1 MQKYYV
7 VIFLDLYVYIYVLI
21 WVEFLFCENDVL
33 AESGAARSV
42 QTLPAPRGLLSIG
55 AWQPGLSSG
64 LAGHGSRPVTAWVC
78 VSGGVLGPLIHT
90 GSPSA
95 EMSSPENH
103 P

>member
-7 VIFLDLYVYIYVLI
+7 VIFLDLYAYIYVLI

-42 QTLPAPRGLLSIG
+42 QPLPAPRGLLGIG

-64 LAGHGSRPVTAWVC
+64 RGAGWPGLTSRNGRGLREWSC
-78 VSGGVLGPLIHT
+78 VGASN
-90 GSPSA
+90 SA
-95 EMSSPENH
+95 PAALQL
-103 P
+103 